1 MGLGVI
7 SRSSRT
13 GNVMDPVSYATRG
26 GNFLWCC
33 GSCTMRVGGVEHMN
47 GPIKF
52 MYPRRSYR
60 LECVG
65 VWGGDVASLCDER
78 QNYGANR
85 RLRLRR
91 IKGES

>member
-1 MGLGVI
+1 
-7 SRSSRT
+7 
-13 GNVMDPVSYATRG
+13 
-26 GNFLWCC
+26 
-33 GSCTMRVGGVEHMN
+33 MN
-47 GPIKF
+47 GPMNL

-65 VWGGDVASLCDER
+65 VWGADVASLCDER

-85 RLRLRR
+85 SLRLCR